1 MKVAFLSREYPPESA
16 WGGIATIYHTLS
28 HALADS
34 GHEVHIVCQAV
45 GGQRDFVDKGVFVH
59 RVGRNPKRYSLLA
72 RVDYSIHAWLKLRE
86 IIKRY
91 DIEIV
96 EASYWGAEALL
107 YSLKKRTPL
116 VVRSHTSALDIIRT
130 KTYSGIKELLSL
142 KILSYLEDFSAKRAD
157 RVIANSKGVYTRL
170 INRLHIAPERV
181 DIVWHAVDTS
191 KYRYIESD
199 IRERLAIP
207 REVPMVLFVGR
218 LEARKGIHVLC
229 QAIPQIL
236 RSMPKVKFVLVG
248 RDTNTAPDGGSVKSH
263 INEQARNNGFRDNLV
278 FIDFLP
284 EDELLK
290 LYSACDLVISP
301 SLHESFGLVV
311 VEAMAC
317 GKPVVATSTGIVP
330 ELGLDGKGGIVVEPG
345 DAVGLA
351 EAIIKMLS
359 LDEKDIELVAGKNR
373 ELVETGFSIS
383 AWVDKVVGVYNKA
396 LSNRRSS

>member
-96 EASYWGAEALL
+96 ETTYWGAEAFL
-107 YSLKKRTPL
+107 YSLRRRTPL
-116 VVRSHTSALDIIRT
+116 VVRLDVSASDILKT
-130 KTYSGIKELLSL
+130 GTYSGIRELLSL
-142 KILSYLEDFSAKRAD
+142 KLLALLENFTAKRAD
-157 RVIANSKGVYTRL
+157 RVIAISSDLYDYATE
-170 INRLHIAPERV
+170 RLHIGSDRV
-181 DIVWHAVDTS
+181 DLIHHSIDTA
-191 KYRYIESD
+191 KFRFIESE
-199 IRERLAIP
+199 IRGRLGIP
-207 REVPMVLFVGR
+207 TNAPLVLFVGR
-218 LEARKGIHVLC
+218 LEARKGVHILC
-229 QAIPQIL
+229 QAFAEIV
-236 RSMPKVKFVLVG
+236 RNMPATRFVLVG
-248 RDTNTAPDGGSVKSH
+248 RDTKTAPDSDSMKSYVCREAGS
-263 INEQARNNGFRDNLV
+263 EGYRDNLL
-278 FIDFLP
+278 FIDYLSQ
-284 EDELLK
+284 DELIP
-290 LYSACDLVISP
+290 LYSASDVFVLP
-301 SLHESFGLVV
+301 SFREGFSMVV
-311 VEAMAC
+311 LEAMAC
-317 GKPVVATSTGIVP
+317 GKPVVVTSTGIVP

-359 LDEKDIELVAGKNR
+359 LDEKDRELVAGKNR

-396 LSNRRSS
+396 LSKRRSS